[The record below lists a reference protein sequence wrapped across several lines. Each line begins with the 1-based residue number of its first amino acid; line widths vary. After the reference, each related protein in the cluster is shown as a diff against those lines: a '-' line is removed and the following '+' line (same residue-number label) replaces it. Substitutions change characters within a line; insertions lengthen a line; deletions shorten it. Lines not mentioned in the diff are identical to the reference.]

1 MDIAVCIKR
10 VPLSPGR
17 WTLTADGTAIDT
29 SGSAMGWTLS
39 PHEECATEAA
49 VQLVEAHGGSVTA
62 ISLGTPESQE
72 QIREL
77 MAVGVDRGILL
88 ETDGAEWDAQATAG
102 AIVDALKAAK
112 PGGSADGTA
121 ASNSTDFDMVIL
133 GTESADTSGYQVG
146 VRIAHAL
153 GWPIVTNVKGLSVS
167 NGVARCERVAGAE
180 REVYEV
186 ALPAVISVKDGLN
199 IPRYPSVP
207 GRIKARKKPID
218 TSNPAHPGQ
227 RIEKK
232 SLALPPQEVGTAEV
246 IGTGP
251 DAAPKV
257 VEILKEIG
265 VLT

>member
-49 VQLVEAHGGSVTA
+49 VQLVEANGGSVTA
-62 ISLGTPESQE
+62 ISLGTSESQE

-102 AIVDALKAAK
+102 AIVDAIK
-112 PGGSADGTA
+112 ADGTA
-121 ASNSTDFDMVIL
+121 FDMVIL

>member
-17 WTLTADGTAIDT
+17 WTLTADGTEIDT
-29 SGSAMGWTLS
+29 SSSAMGWTLS

-49 VQLVEAHGGSVTA
+49 VQLKEADGGTVTA
-62 ISLGTPESQE
+62 FTLGTPESTE

-77 MAVGVDRGILL
+77 MAVGVDRGVLL
-88 ETDGAEWDAQATAG
+88 ETDGAEWDAQATAAALAE
-102 AIVDALKAAK
+102 AIRSDE
-112 PGGSADGTA
+112 
-121 ASNSTDFDMVIL
+121 TDFSAVIL
-133 GTESADTSGYQVG
+133 GTESADVSGYQVG
-146 VRIAHAL
+146 VRLAHAL
-153 GWPIVTNVKGLSVS
+153 GWPIVTGVKGLSVA
-167 NGVARCERVAGAE
+167 NGVARCERVVGSE

-186 ALPAVISVKDGLN
+186 TLPAVIAVKDGLN

-218 TSNPAHPGQ
+218 TANPTRPEP
-227 RIEKK
+227 RVEKV

-246 IGTGP
+246 IGNGP
-251 DAAPKV
+251 DAAPRV
-257 VEILKEIG
+257 VESLKEIG

>member
-1 MDIAVCIKR
+1 MNVAVCVKR

-17 WTLTADGTAIDT
+17 WTLTADETAIDT

-39 PHEECATEAA
+39 PHEECAAEAA
-49 VQLVEAHGGSVTA
+49 VQLVEVDGGEVTA
-62 ISLGTPESQE
+62 FSLGTADSAE

-77 MAVGVDRGILL
+77 MAVGVDRGVLL
-88 ETDGAEWDAQATAG
+88 ETDGTEWDPQATAAALVG
-102 AIVDALKAAK
+102 AITADAT
-112 PGGSADGTA
+112 S
-121 ASNSTDFDMVIL
+121 FDLIIL
-133 GTESADTSGYQVG
+133 GTESADTGGYQVG

-153 GWPIVTNVKGLSVS
+153 GWPIVTNVKGLSIQG
-167 NGVARCERVAGAE
+167 GVARCERVVGAE

-186 ALPAVISVKDGLN
+186 ALPAVIAVKDGVN

-207 GRIKARKKPID
+207 GRIKARKKPIE
-218 TSNPAHPGQ
+218 TSTPQRPAP
-227 RIEKK
+227 RLEKK

>member
-1 MDIAVCIKR
+1 VNIAVCIKR

-39 PHEECATEAA
+39 PHEECAVEAA
-49 VQLVEAHGGSVTA
+49 VQLAEDGGTVTA
-62 ISLGTPESQE
+62 ISLGTPESAE
-72 QIREL
+72 QIRDV
-77 MAVGVDRGILL
+77 MAVGVDRGLLL
-88 ETDGAEWDAQATAG
+88 ETDGAEWDPQATAG
-102 AIVDALKAAK
+102 AILDAIRN
-112 PGGSADGTA
+112 DETA
-121 ASNSTDFDMVIL
+121 FDMVIL
-133 GTESADTSGYQVG
+133 GTESADTGDYQVG

-153 GWPIVTNVKGLSVS
+153 GWPIVTNVKGLTVT
-167 NGVARCERVAGAE
+167 NGVARCERVAGSE

-218 TSNPAHPGQ
+218 TSTPAHPGQ
-227 RIEKK
+227 RLEKK
-232 SLALPPQEVGTAEV
+232 SLALPPQEVGSAEV

>member
-49 VQLVEAHGGSVTA
+49 VQLVEANGGSVTA
-62 ISLGTPESQE
+62 ISLGTPESQD

-88 ETDGAEWDAQATAG
+88 ETDGAEWDPQATAS
-102 AIVDALKAAK
+102 AIVD
-112 PGGSADGTA
+112 SMQADGTA
-121 ASNSTDFDMVIL
+121 FDMVIL
-133 GTESADTSGYQVG
+133 GTESADTGDYQVG

-207 GRIKARKKPID
+207 GRIKARKKPIE
-218 TSNPAHPGQ
+218 TSTPQRPAP
-227 RIEKK
+227 RLEKK

>member
-1 MDIAVCIKR
+1 MNVAVCIKR

-17 WTLTADGTAIDT
+17 WTLTADETAIDT

-49 VQLVEAHGGSVTA
+49 VQLVERDGGEVTA
-62 ISLGTPESQE
+62 FSLGTSDATE

-77 MAVGVDRGILL
+77 MAVGVDRGVLL
-88 ETDGAEWDAQATAG
+88 ETDGAEWDPQATAAALAA
-102 AIVDALKAAK
+102 AIVADA
-112 PGGSADGTA
+112 
-121 ASNSTDFDMVIL
+121 TDYDAVIV

-153 GWPIVTNVKGLSVS
+153 GWPIVTNVKGLSVEG
-167 NGVARCERVAGAE
+167 GVARCERVVGSE

-186 ALPAVISVKDGLN
+186 PLPAVIAVKDGVN

-218 TSNPAHPGQ
+218 TSSPEARPA
-227 RIEKK
+227 RLEMVK
-232 SLALPPQEVGTAEV
+232 LALPPQETGTATV
-246 IGTGP
+246 LGTGP
-251 DAAPKV
+251 DAAPRV
-257 VEILKEIG
+257 VEVLKEIG
-265 VLT
+265 VLA

>member
-1 MDIAVCIKR
+1 MNVAVCIKR

-17 WTLTADGTAIDT
+17 WTLTADETAIDT

-49 VQLVEAHGGSVTA
+49 VQLVERDGGEVTA
-62 ISLGTPESQE
+62 FSLGTSDATE

-77 MAVGVDRGILL
+77 MAVGVDRGVLL
-88 ETDGAEWDAQATAG
+88 ETDGAEWDPQATAAALAA
-102 AIVDALKAAK
+102 AIVADA
-112 PGGSADGTA
+112 
-121 ASNSTDFDMVIL
+121 TDYDAVIV

-153 GWPIVTNVKGLSVS
+153 GWPIVTNVKGLSVEG
-167 NGVARCERVAGAE
+167 GVARCERVVGSE

-186 ALPAVISVKDGLN
+186 PLPAVIAVKDGVN

-218 TSNPAHPGQ
+218 TSSPEARPA
-227 RIEKK
+227 RLEKVK
-232 SLALPPQEVGTAEV
+232 LALPPQETGTATV
-246 IGTGP
+246 LGTGP
-251 DAAPKV
+251 DAAPRV
-257 VEILKEIG
+257 VEVLKEIG
-265 VLT
+265 VLA

>member
-49 VQLVEAHGGSVTA
+49 VQLVEANGGSVTA
-62 ISLGTPESQE
+62 ISLGTSESQE

-88 ETDGAEWDAQATAG
+88 ETDGEEWDPQATAG
-102 AIVDALKAAK
+102 AIVDSMK
-112 PGGSADGTA
+112 ADGTA
-121 ASNSTDFDMVIL
+121 FDMVIL
-133 GTESADTSGYQVG
+133 GTESADTGDYQVG

-207 GRIKARKKPID
+207 GRIKARKKPIE
-218 TSNPAHPGQ
+218 TSTPQRPAP
-227 RIEKK
+227 RLEKK

>member
-49 VQLVEAHGGSVTA
+49 VQLVEANGGSVTA
-62 ISLGTPESQE
+62 ISLGTSESQE

-88 ETDGAEWDAQATAG
+88 ETDGAEWDPQATAS
-102 AIVDALKAAK
+102 AIVD
-112 PGGSADGTA
+112 SMQADGTA
-121 ASNSTDFDMVIL
+121 FDMVIL
-133 GTESADTSGYQVG
+133 GTESADTGDYQVG

-207 GRIKARKKPID
+207 GRIKARKKPIE
-218 TSNPAHPGQ
+218 TSTPQRPAP
-227 RIEKK
+227 RLEKK

>member
-49 VQLVEAHGGSVTA
+49 VQLVEANGGSVTA
-62 ISLGTPESQE
+62 ISLGTSESQE

-102 AIVDALKAAK
+102 AIVDALKA
-112 PGGSADGTA
+112 D
-121 ASNSTDFDMVIL
+121 STEFDMVIL
-133 GTESADTSGYQVG
+133 GTESADTGDYQVG

-207 GRIKARKKPID
+207 GRIKARKKPIE
-218 TSNPAHPGQ
+218 TSTPQRPAP
-227 RIEKK
+227 RLEKK

>member
-1 MDIAVCIKR
+1 MNVAVCIKR

-17 WTLTADGTAIDT
+17 WSLTPDATAIDT

-49 VQLVEAHGGSVTA
+49 VQLIEADGGEVTA
-62 ISLGTPESQE
+62 FSLGTADSTE

-77 MAVGVDRGILL
+77 MAVGVSRGVLL
-88 ETDGAEWDAQATAG
+88 ETGADEWDPQATAATLAS
-102 AIVDALKAAK
+102 AIRDDA
-112 PGGSADGTA
+112 T
-121 ASNSTDFDMVIL
+121 TYDMVIV

-153 GWPIVTNVKGLSVS
+153 GWPIVTNVKGLSVTG
-167 NGVARCERVAGAE
+167 GVARCERVVGTD

-186 ALPAVISVKDGLN
+186 SLPAVIAVKDGVN

-218 TSNPAHPGQ
+218 TVAPTATPA
-227 RIEKK
+227 RLEKIR
-232 SLALPPQEVGTAEV
+232 LALPPQETGTATV
-246 IGTGP
+246 LGTGP
-251 DAAPKV
+251 EAAPRV
-257 VEILKEIG
+257 VEVLKEIG

>member
-49 VQLVEAHGGSVTA
+49 VQLVEANGGSVTA
-62 ISLGTPESQE
+62 ISLGTSESQE

-88 ETDGAEWDAQATAG
+88 ETDGAEWDPQATAS
-102 AIVDALKAAK
+102 AIVDSMK
-112 PGGSADGTA
+112 ADGTA
-121 ASNSTDFDMVIL
+121 FDMVIL
-133 GTESADTSGYQVG
+133 GTESADTGDYQVG

-207 GRIKARKKPID
+207 GRIKARKKPIE
-218 TSNPAHPGQ
+218 TSTPQRPAP
-227 RIEKK
+227 RLETK

>member
-29 SGSAMGWTLS
+29 SGSAKGWTLS

-49 VQLVEAHGGSVTA
+49 VQLVEANGGSVTA
-62 ISLGTPESQE
+62 ISLGTSESQE

-88 ETDGAEWDAQATAG
+88 ETDGAEWDPQATAS
-102 AIVDALKAAK
+102 AIVDSMK
-112 PGGSADGTA
+112 ADGTA
-121 ASNSTDFDMVIL
+121 FDMVIL
-133 GTESADTSGYQVG
+133 GTESADTGDYQVG

-207 GRIKARKKPID
+207 GRIKARKKPIE
-218 TSNPAHPGQ
+218 TSTPQRPAP
-227 RIEKK
+227 RLEKK

>member
-17 WTLTADGTAIDT
+17 WSLTADGSEIDT

-39 PHEECATEAA
+39 PHEECAAEAA
-49 VQLVEAHGGSVTA
+49 VQLVEANGGSVTA
-62 ISLGTPESQE
+62 FSLGTPESTE
-72 QIREL
+72 QIRDL
-77 MAVGVDRGILL
+77 MAVGIDRGVLL
-88 ETDGAEWDAQATAG
+88 ETDGSEWDPQATAAALAE
-102 AIVDALKAAK
+102 AISSDE
-112 PGGSADGTA
+112 
-121 ASNSTDFDMVIL
+121 TDFTMVVV
-133 GTESADTSGYQVG
+133 GTESADVSGYQVG
-146 VRIAHAL
+146 VRLAHRL

-167 NGVARCERVAGAE
+167 GGVARCERVVGSE

-186 ALPAVISVKDGLN
+186 ALPAVIAVKDGVN

-218 TSNPAHPGQ
+218 TTSPTKAPA
-227 RIEKK
+227 RLEKLG
-232 SLALPPQEVGTAEV
+232 LALPPQEVGTAEV

-265 VLT
+265 VLA

>member
-49 VQLVEAHGGSVTA
+49 VQLVEANGGSVTA
-62 ISLGTPESQE
+62 ISLGTSESQE

-88 ETDGAEWDAQATAG
+88 ETDGAEWDPQATAS
-102 AIVDALKAAK
+102 AIVDSMK
-112 PGGSADGTA
+112 ADGTA
-121 ASNSTDFDMVIL
+121 FDMVIL
-133 GTESADTSGYQVG
+133 GTESADTGDYQVG

-207 GRIKARKKPID
+207 GRIKARKKPIE
-218 TSNPAHPGQ
+218 TSTPQRPAP
-227 RIEKK
+227 RLEKK
-232 SLALPPQEVGTAEV
+232 SLALPPQQVGTAEV

>member
-49 VQLVEAHGGSVTA
+49 VQLVEANGGSVTA
-62 ISLGTPESQE
+62 ISLGTPESQD

-88 ETDGAEWDAQATAG
+88 ETDGAEWDPQATAS
-102 AIVDALKAAK
+102 AIVDSMK
-112 PGGSADGTA
+112 ADGTA
-121 ASNSTDFDMVIL
+121 FDMVIL
-133 GTESADTSGYQVG
+133 GTESADTGDYQVG

-207 GRIKARKKPID
+207 GRIKARKKPIE
-218 TSNPAHPGQ
+218 TSTPQRPAP
-227 RIEKK
+227 RLEKK

>member
-1 MDIAVCIKR
+1 MNIAVCIKR

-17 WTLTADGTAIDT
+17 WSLTADSTAIDT

-39 PHEECATEAA
+39 PHEECAAEAA
-49 VQLVEAHGGSVTA
+49 VQLVEAHGGEVVA
-62 ISLGTPESQE
+62 FSLGTADSSE

-77 MAVGVDRGILL
+77 MAVGVDRGVVL
-88 ETDGAEWDAQATAG
+88 ETDGTEWDPQATA
-102 AIVDALKAAK
+102 AALAAAL
-112 PGGSADGTA
+112 SADA
-121 ASNSTDFDMVIL
+121 TDFDVVIV

-153 GWPIVTNVKGLSVS
+153 GWPIVTNVKGLRVE
-167 NGVARCERVAGAE
+167 GRVARCERVVGSE

-186 ALPAVISVKDGLN
+186 TLPAVIAVKDGLN

-207 GRIKARKKPID
+207 GRIKARKKPLE
-218 TSNPAHPGQ
+218 TATPQARPA
-227 RIEKK
+227 RLEKVT
-232 SLALPPQEVGTAEV
+232 LALPPVEVGTATV
-246 IGTGP
+246 LGTGA

-265 VLT
+265 VLA

>member
-17 WTLTADGTAIDT
+17 WTLTADGTEIDT
-29 SGSAMGWTLS
+29 SSSAMGWTLS

-49 VQLVEAHGGSVTA
+49 VQLKEADGGTVTA
-62 ISLGTPESQE
+62 FTLGTPESTE

-77 MAVGVDRGILL
+77 MAVGVDRGVLL
-88 ETDGAEWDAQATAG
+88 ETDGAEWDAQATAAALAE
-102 AIVDALKAAK
+102 AIRSDE
-112 PGGSADGTA
+112 
-121 ASNSTDFDMVIL
+121 TDFSAVIL
-133 GTESADTSGYQVG
+133 GTESADVSGYQVG
-146 VRIAHAL
+146 VRLAHAL
-153 GWPIVTNVKGLSVS
+153 GWPIVTNVKGLSVA
-167 NGVARCERVAGAE
+167 NGVARCERVVGSE

-186 ALPAVISVKDGLN
+186 SLPAVIAVKDGVN

-218 TSNPAHPGQ
+218 TANPTRPEP
-227 RIEKK
+227 RVEKV

-246 IGTGP
+246 IGNGP
-251 DAAPKV
+251 DAAPRV

>member
-49 VQLVEAHGGSVTA
+49 VQLVEANGGSVTA
-62 ISLGTPESQE
+62 ISLGTSESQE

-102 AIVDALKAAK
+102 AIVDAVK
-112 PGGSADGTA
+112 SD
-121 ASNSTDFDMVIL
+121 STEFDMVIL